1 MDCPSGKVVH
11 TLQTAKAASKRARRT
26 YESPMQAYRCSVCGA
41 WHVGSKTHMPKPM
54 RVIHNNH
61 ELRMT

>member
-1 MDCPSGKVVH
+1 MDCPTTKVQH
-11 TLQTAKAASKRARRT
+11 TYAEATRLAKRASRT
-26 YESPMQAYRCSVCGA
+26 YESPMQAYRCPVCGA